1 MKKNQD
7 GQSTI
12 EFIFAFAFGV
22 SLVLVVFN
30 SSMNHISGYLAH
42 YATFMASRTYLV
54 QDSNLGNFD
63 EGASLNGSVANAT
76 EVFNSYNLSFFNI
89 PNSAFSINPANGDIT
104 NYYKVGAK
112 TSFEKDIDILGKVM
126 GQKKINLISE
136 SFLGKEPTR
145 NMCAIRVCQAVTGQ
159 RNCNIEMDITLFD
172 DGC

>member
-1 MKKNQD
+1 MKQNQL

-22 SLVLVVFN
+22 SIVLVVFN

-42 YATFMASRTYLV
+42 YATFMASRTYLI
-54 QDSNLGNFD
+54 QDSYLGNFD
-63 EGASLNGSVANAT
+63 EQASLNGSVQKAT
-76 EVFNSYNLSFFNI
+76 EVYKSYNLSVFGI
-89 PNSAFSINPANGDIT
+89 PDSSFSINPANGDIA

-112 TSFEKDIDILGKVM
+112 TIFEKDIDILGKVM
-126 GQKKINLISE
+126 GNKKVTLISE

-145 NMCAIRVCQAVTGQ
+145 NMCAIRVCQAITNKK
-159 RNCNIEMDITLFD
+159 NCTIEMDITLFD